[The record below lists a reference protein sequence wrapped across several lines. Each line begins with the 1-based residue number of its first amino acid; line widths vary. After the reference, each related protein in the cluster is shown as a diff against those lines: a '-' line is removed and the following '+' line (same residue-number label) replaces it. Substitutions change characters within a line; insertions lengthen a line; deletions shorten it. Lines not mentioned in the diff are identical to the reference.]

1 MQLYEWQK
9 RAVEENKNLNSY
21 AFLADPGTGKTCA
34 MINVLRDKCNDHK
47 KILKTLIVAPVVTL
61 YNWRNEIQKYSKIPP
76 EVVVILRGSRAQRA
90 AALNKTTAKIFITNY
105 ESFVCPNFTKAAT
118 EAGFDVLIL
127 DESHYCKS
135 PDSKRS
141 KNIYTMSQ
149 VPRFKYIMTGTLVPN
164 SVMDIFMQF
173 KILDGGAT
181 FGDNAFVFRSKYMR
195 DANDA
200 WKGRQNYFP
209 KWVARPEKFD
219 ELQEKIYRRGI
230 RVTTSE
236 CMDLPPLIQ
245 QTYPVELSNSQKRYY
260 NQMMRDFV
268 AFIDE
273 GKAKGIVT
281 AELAITKALRMQQI
295 VTGFVQTEEGQVVEI
310 ADNPRLDAVEE
321 LLSALHEK
329 HKVILWCSFRHNY
342 KQLSDVCTKLGIKHV
357 FLTGEQNAKEK
368 DQSIESFENDD
379 TVRVII
385 ANRKAGGIGI
395 NLVAASYSIVYSRN
409 FSLEEELQSQ
419 ARNYRG
425 GSQQHERIVKI
436 DLCAVDTLDETIT
449 EALQNKKKV
458 SDSIVE
464 YVLKE

>member
-34 MINVLRDKCNDHK
+34 MINVLRDKCNEQK

-90 AALNKTTAKIFITNY
+90 AALNKTAAKIFITNY
-105 ESFVCPNFTKAAT
+105 ESFVCPKFTQAAI

-141 KNIYTMSQ
+141 KNIYLMSQ
-149 VPRFKYIMTGTLVPN
+149 VPRYKYIMTGTLVPN

-230 RVTTSE
+230 RVTTAE

-245 QTYPVELSNSQKRYY
+245 QTYPVELSHSQKRYY

-329 HKVILWCSFRHNY
+329 HKVILWCSFKHNY
-342 KQLSDVCTKLGIKHV
+342 KQLSGVCTKLGIKHV